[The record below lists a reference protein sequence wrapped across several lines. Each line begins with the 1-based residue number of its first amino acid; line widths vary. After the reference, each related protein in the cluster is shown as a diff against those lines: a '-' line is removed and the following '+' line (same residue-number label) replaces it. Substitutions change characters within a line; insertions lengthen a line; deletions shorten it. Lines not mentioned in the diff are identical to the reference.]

1 MPIEKRK
8 DETRDEFVSRCVSEE
23 MNSGKPQEQALAIC
37 LTYADD
43 NFKSAT
49 PSVSDATWST
59 EAPISIEL
67 ESYDDYPKSASENAK
82 AALRWAEE
90 NGWGDCGTGVGKAR
104 ANQLASGEAIS
115 RDTIAR
121 MAAFERHRQNSDK
134 ELGDGCG
141 RLMWLAW
148 GGDEGIAWAQKKLEQ
163 IDNQKL
169 RSQNLAKQKKV
180 IFNEDFDE
188 EVVRE
193 YKDLGYKVY
202 VRSQRKI
209 KKADRKVW
217 NKLKTIGLSEDLML
231 YGELKDLDKTYK
243 FDLHM
248 TGEDPILEALKLR
261 GKKTKYRRVIDEY
274 PVKSLK
280 EARQKEA
287 EALSKVELKF
297 VSVKIVYQYREI
309 PNIPAAK
316 SGSRKF
322 CERMMQDTSLEYTL
336 EDIAGLD
343 NEHLK
348 KMFANYNLEP
358 DVFAYRGGFY
368 RLPDTLNTTPWCRH
382 EWVAKVVIV

>member
-49 PSVSDATWST
+49 PSVSDATWSGEPT
-59 EAPISIEL
+59 VNVNL
-67 ESYDDYPKSASENAK
+67 KSYRDYPKAASENAQT
-82 AALRWAEE
+82 ALRWADE
-90 NGWGDCGTGVGKAR
+90 NGWGSCGTAVGKAR
-104 ANQLASGEAIS
+104 ANQLANGEAIS
-115 RDTIAR
+115 EETISR
-121 MAAFERHRQNSDK
+121 MASFERHRQSSKRD
-134 ELGDGCG
+134 LGEGCG

-148 GGDEGIAWAQKKLEQ
+148 GGDEGIEWAQR
-163 IDNQKL
+163 KL
-169 RSQNLAKQKKV
+169 RQIENQQNFKTQKKV

-217 NKLKTIGLSEDLML
+217 NKLKTIGLSEDVML

-248 TGEDPILEALKLR
+248 TGKDPILEALKLR
-261 GKKTKYRRVIDEY
+261 SEQIKFRQVLDEY
-274 PVKSLK
+274 PVYSLE
-280 EARQKEA
+280 EARQKEV

-297 VSVKIVYQYREI
+297 VSVRVVYQYREI

-316 SGSRKF
+316 SGSRDF
-322 CERMMQDTSLEYTL
+322 CKDMMKDPSLTYTL
-336 EDIAGLD
+336 DAISKLPND
-343 NEHLK
+343 HLK
-348 KMFANYNLEP
+348 EMFANYGLQP

-368 RLPDTLNTTPWCRH
+368 RLPGTLNTTPWCRH
-382 EWVAKVVIV
+382 EWVAKVVVV